1 MTGAWPRAWVS
12 QAAWQLYGAA
22 FACTVLWLGCAS
34 SPSTGASVVCEV
46 SHVQSTDLPERGIS
60 AHRGGRLGC
69 PVNTV
74 GAFQRAICHGVHQI
88 ELDVRATADAEIVVA
103 HDDRVTDEQGRS
115 LRISESTL
123 SEVQSLLLEPCSGE
137 MAWQRI
143 PTFEEALDMMPHN
156 VWINVDIKEND
167 PIVGMLVAETVAT
180 AHRFHQVIFGARNH
194 TGLAVRHVAEGAGA
208 EIWVANMS
216 RQILRRQYVET
227 TITSCDDF
235 IQLFFLRGRPS
246 GETIDRLKQAG
257 VRMNYSWI
265 RDEDETQLK
274 RQLGDLFDRGV
285 DFVLVDHVGQ
295 AMEAASALD
304 ILPVVPRWNGT
315 SPFSCTGP

>member
-1 MTGAWPRAWVS
+1 MTGAWPRARVS

-216 RQILRRQYVET
+216 RQI
-227 TITSCDDF
+227 
-235 IQLFFLRGRPS
+235 
-246 GETIDRLKQAG
+246 
-257 VRMNYSWI
+257 VR
-265 RDEDETQLK
+265 
-274 RQLGDLFDRGV
+274 
-285 DFVLVDHVGQ
+285 
-295 AMEAASALD
+295 
-304 ILPVVPRWNGT
+304 
-315 SPFSCTGP
+315 